1 MPMSNIYAEYTQ
13 KEVSR
18 IVDEINTKK
27 LILDPF
33 YQRNEGL
40 WNENDQRKLIITILY
55 DKYPIPPI
63 MISDRDSYY
72 NTIDGKQRCSTLRDF
87 MNNCF
92 QIEVNEV
99 IDGVHYKKLCYYSDL
114 SIADRILFDNIKI
127 PIQKYLNMS
136 DIDECRAYE
145 RLNRGRPMKSGEIIL
160 SYQYSEFAK
169 IVKEYSDEN
178 SDLSQTLQ
186 DIWKV
191 KYPSM
196 DRRYNILAMFTALVA
211 GLMKGTSFTT
221 TSYRTLQPLLEK
233 EEFDNEEIQTLQK
246 NISRLINI
254 WQSCAVTIPAEW
266 KRAGKIW
273 KLGHILGYM
282 IHSLWT
288 TQDDAYIINIWK
300 KFIIDC
306 CRDTTIYKK
315 WDDAINIPAKNL
327 NCIRLNRGWELIKS
341 YFDTNKFITIDNPTG
356 TDDDDDSDI

>member
-40 WNENDQRKLIITILY
+40 WNENDKRKLIMTILY

-92 QIEVNEV
+92 QIDVGDKNM
-99 IDGVHYKKLCYYSDL
+99 CYYSDL
-114 SIADRILFDNIKI
+114 SIADRILFDNTKI

-178 SDLSQTLQ
+178 SVLSQTLQ

-191 KYPSM
+191 KHPSM
-196 DRRYNILAMFTALVA
+196 DRRYNILAMFTALIA
-211 GLMKGTSFTT
+211 GLMKGTNYTT
-221 TSYRTLQPLLEK
+221 TSYRTLQPLLE
-233 EEFDNEEIQTLQK
+233 EENFNDEEMQTLK
-246 NISRLINI
+246 NNISRLINI
-254 WQSCAVTIPAEW
+254 WQACKVTIPAEW

-282 IHSLWT
+282 THSLWA
-288 TQDDAYIINIWK
+288 TQDDEYIINIWK

-306 CRDTTIYKK
+306 CRDTTIYKN

-327 NCIRLNRGWELIKS
+327 NSIRLNRGWEQIK
-341 YFDTNKFITIDNPTG
+341 YYYNTNNFRTNVNHTGTGTG